1 MADLRPVASLAQVA
15 TVTELWRFP
24 VKSMGGHRVEVM
36 GIDRRGPHADRL
48 WAVRDVENDITASA
62 RKIPAL
68 LGFSARYVT
77 EPGPDAGPGN
87 APEVVITFP
96 DGSECSSADPAVHG
110 RIAELIGRDVRLVAL
125 PPRQDT
131 SQHRLSMRQ
140 SMANFSADE
149 VRRDFGLD
157 KTEAL
162 PDTSMFTTKQLLT
175 VARFATPPG
184 TFVDLGPVHLLSTAS
199 LASLPPDGD
208 EPYDVRRFRPNVL
221 IDSKVDQGEPDSD
234 FPEAHWV
241 GADVEIGSVT
251 MRVTI
256 PTIRCVV
263 PTRPQPDLPLDRQLT
278 RQLATRTDRFL
289 GVYADV
295 TRPGLLRVGDVVSVR
310 PARAPGA
317 GRRAAAAAGRAAT
330 RRVQRLLESTILRGK
345 G

>member
-1 MADLRPVASLAQVA
+1 MTDL

-24 VKSMGGHRVEVM
+24 VKSMGGNRVDQV
-36 GIDRRGPHADRL
+36 GVGRRGVHADRL

-87 APEVVITFP
+87 VPEVVIAFP
-96 DGSECSSADPAVHG
+96 DGSECSSADPGVHR
-110 RIAELIGRDVRLVAL
+110 RIADLLDREVRLVAL
-125 PPRQDT
+125 PPREDT
-131 SQHRLSMRQ
+131 SQHRLSIKQ

-157 KTEAL
+157 KSEAL

-184 TFVDLGPVHLLSTAS
+184 TFVDLGPVHLMSSTS
-199 LASLPPDGD
+199 LASLPPDGE
-208 EPYDVRRFRPNVL
+208 EPYDVRRFRPNIL
-221 IDSKVDQGEPDSD
+221 IDVQEPDSD
-234 FPEAHWV
+234 FPEAQWV
-241 GADVEIGSVT
+241 GGDIEIGSAT

-263 PTRPQPDLPLDRQLT
+263 PTRPQPGVPLDRQLT

-295 TRPGLLRVGDVVSVR
+295 TRPGVLRVGEVVSVR
-310 PARAPGA
+310 QAREPGA
-317 GRRAAAAAGRAAT
+317 GRRAASAAGKVAT
-330 RRVQRLLESTILRGK
+330 RQVQRLLESTILRGK